1 MFSTLWV
8 LLKNQMHF
16 FGHFW
21 NSCWFCIHTFGNSC
35 LFVYGIV
42 CSFSFLL
49 WIKRGCIKIARCGIA
64 IFSLLILLDYPSL
77 VEETRENTVFFE
89 HIFSQ
94 QPVEMS
100 IFSVS
105 KLESILSQLA
115 NDFWWKV
122 YTLNFLLTGSLALF
136 LSIIYKDRPAFCIVM
151 ALSVTFVIILL
162 YCVADDNKLYYG
174 RFIGRGL
181 APVWYLII
189 LTIVLNGFYKGFLWV
204 DRLISRNVVTGKQ
217 IFNLFFNG
225 SAVSLLLYLIILTS
239 NSFYAN
245 GYWNTKHFSRYI
257 PTSLWETYIWVEK
270 NIAPNAE
277 VLALNWRDIYLLPIY
292 TDVNLIYGSWIIDN
306 RSALFEV
313 ERYLAGQNYWV
324 SLNFVYS
331 N

>member
-1 MFSTLWV
+1 
-8 LLKNQMHF
+8 
-16 FGHFW
+16 
-21 NSCWFCIHTFGNSC
+21 
-35 LFVYGIV
+35 
-42 CSFSFLL
+42 
-49 WIKRGCIKIARCGIA
+49 
-64 IFSLLILLDYPSL
+64 
-77 VEETRENTVFFE
+77 
-89 HIFSQ
+89 
-94 QPVEMS
+94 
-100 IFSVS
+100 
-105 KLESILSQLA
+105 
-115 NDFWWKV
+115 
-122 YTLNFLLTGSLALF
+122 
-136 LSIIYKDRPAFCIVM
+136 M

-204 DRLISRNVVTGKQ
+204 DRLISRNVVTVKQ
-217 IFNLFFNG
+217 ILNLFFNG

-257 PTSLWETYIWVEK
+257 PTSYGKLTFGEK

-313 ERYLAGQNYWV
+313 ERYLAGQKLLGQPKFRIQQLAAQSVESYRN
-324 SLNFVYS
+324 
-331 N
+331 

>member
-1 MFSTLWV
+1 MYCNGIV
-8 LLKNQMHF
+8 
-16 FGHFW
+16 GHF
-21 NSCWFCIHTFGNSC
+21 CH
-35 LFVYGIV
+35 
-42 CSFSFLL
+42 
-49 WIKRGCIKIARCGIA
+49 
-64 IFSLLILLDYPSL
+64 
-77 VEETRENTVFFE
+77 
-89 HIFSQ
+89 
-94 QPVEMS
+94 
-100 IFSVS
+100 
-105 KLESILSQLA
+105 
-115 NDFWWKV
+115 
-122 YTLNFLLTGSLALF
+122 YTS
-136 LSIIYKDRPAFCIVM
+136 
-151 ALSVTFVIILL
+151 

-313 ERYLAGQNYWV
+313 ERYLAGQKLLGQPKFRIQQLAAQSVESYRKLIFQAMSKTGGPYVSHSEAESAMIASGLIYFPHIKNFEHVPLMIDGESDKTNPEFVKHVLSIYESIDEIELVRKAKVEYIILAEEYWKNATKLV
-324 SLNFVYS
+324 KLGFMDQVHETQSRRIYQINFAHGAQS
-331 N
+331 NAP